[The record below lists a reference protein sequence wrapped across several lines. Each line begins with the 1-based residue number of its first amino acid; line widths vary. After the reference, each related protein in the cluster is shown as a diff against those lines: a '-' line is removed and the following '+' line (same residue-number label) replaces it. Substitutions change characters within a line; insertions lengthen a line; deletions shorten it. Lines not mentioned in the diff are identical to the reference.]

1 MTIKLPKDFFFGA
14 AMSGPQT
21 EGAWNVGGRLR
32 SYWDMY
38 SDQEINA
45 FFNNVG
51 SYVGNDM
58 YHKYE
63 EDIKNS
69 RRFSPAL
76 LCTYHII
83 CGNSNNILEILA
95 ADRRFF
101 HGFGGSAG
109 KMAVPA

>member
-45 FFNNVG
+45 FF
-51 SYVGNDM
+51 
-58 YHKYE
+58 
-63 EDIKNS
+63 I
-69 RRFSPAL
+69 
-76 LCTYHII
+76 LC
-83 CGNSNNILEILA
+83 
-95 ADRRFF
+95 
-101 HGFGGSAG
+101 G
-109 KMAVPA
+109 K

>member
-51 SYVGNDM
+51 SYVEM
-58 YHKYE
+58 
-63 EDIKNS
+63 I
-69 RRFSPAL
+69 
-76 LCTYHII
+76 CTI
-83 CGNSNNILEILA
+83 NMKKILNY
-95 ADRRFF
+95 
-101 HGFGGSAG
+101 
-109 KMAVPA
+109 